1 MSTERTLE
9 EERDHKKNA
18 EKQTMDAPQE
28 EFVGD
33 EAAPS
38 RDISELRDRQEG
50 DEVTHAVQH
59 HAEYAFTARAVRVS

>member
-33 EAAPS
+33 EATPS
-38 RDISELRDRQEG
+38 KDVSEISDRQEG
-50 DEVTHAVQH
+50 DEVTFAKEH
-59 HAEYAFTARAVRVS
+59 HAEYGIHH